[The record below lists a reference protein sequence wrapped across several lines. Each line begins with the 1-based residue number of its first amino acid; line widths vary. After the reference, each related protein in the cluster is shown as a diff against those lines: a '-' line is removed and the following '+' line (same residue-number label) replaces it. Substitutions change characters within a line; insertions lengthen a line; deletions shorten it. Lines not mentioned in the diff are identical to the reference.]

1 MKIFKDRQSAGKL
14 LAGHLKQYE
23 GKKNTIV
30 LAIPRGGVVVAKEV
44 ARNLK
49 LPLDIIVTRKI
60 GALSQ
65 PELAL
70 GAVNADGEI
79 IWEHKL
85 STQLK
90 LRIDN
95 GQLTIEIEKQKEEIR
110 RREKVYR
117 QDKGQLNIK
126 RKTVILV
133 DDGMAT
139 GATVLSA
146 VRYIRRHQSGSQGTP
161 ALSAGRRGRP
171 CEAKLILAVPVASQ
185 DSIEKIKRE
194 VTEVVVL
201 ETPDDFQAVGQ
212 FYYKF
217 EPVTDVEVV
226 QLLK

>member
-85 STQLK
+85 LTQLK

-161 ALSAGRRGRP
+161 

-201 ETPDDFQAVGQ
+201 ETPDNFQAVGQ